1 MTTYFIKKKK
11 KNLQCTN
18 VLYVIACNEQFF
30 SYIKAMKQ
38 KEIKAPIIYITV
50 HIPTSIQRNRNLK
63 QKEVT

>member
-1 MTTYFIKKKK
+1 MYCMLLHVMSNF
-11 KNLQCTN
+11 
-18 VLYVIACNEQFF
+18 FF